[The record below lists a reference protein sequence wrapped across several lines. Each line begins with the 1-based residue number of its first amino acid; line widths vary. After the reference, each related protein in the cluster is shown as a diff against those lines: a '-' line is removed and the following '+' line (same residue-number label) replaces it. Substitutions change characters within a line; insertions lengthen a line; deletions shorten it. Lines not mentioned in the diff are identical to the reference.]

1 MKKTACL
8 IVCVLTAMLITS
20 CSSEK
25 ESYLSQQV
33 GKVCKVQFKR
43 NALGGGATL
52 PVPPTTDV
60 FNGAAVSLSGT
71 LRAVDRQAVVLDSG
85 TKTYWIPKDCVLLI
99 EVEK

>member
-1 MKKTACL
+1 MPPVARSAIPGVRL
-8 IVCVLTAMLITS
+8 PASLMPVAVQEREMGIVS
-20 CSSEK
+20 PD
-25 ESYLSQQV
+25 
-33 GKVCKVQFKR
+33 
-43 NALGGGATL
+43 N